1 MMYFSYTSPITR
13 PFQLDPTPFAF
24 AWSPWQALNNDFVLK
39 GEQWRQIVENS
50 LCFFRGGQNTSC

>member
-39 GEQWRQIVENS
+39 GEQ
-50 LCFFRGGQNTSC
+50 